1 MHHTVSVLKKIKN
14 NVTNVITLSQGNESL
29 KREFLTDSEHLK
41 KIDPHPEELPERFK
55 DNLFAIVT
63 NQNYDENKLIKTDYK
78 TFLYT

>member
-63 NQNYDENKLIKTDYK
+63 NQNYDENKLLKTDYT